1 MKVVTLAVVALLV
14 ALPQFVSA
22 QGVENF
28 TLPAIVGD
36 SKTKTEVAA
45 KFELK
50 DHQGKKIVLHFLLKT
65 ECPFCLRY
73 THEYAQLA
81 ASTPDVIHLFIKP
94 DSEKDIRAW
103 VKQLVKTED
112 TPQPTIYRD
121 AGAKLAK
128 RLGIP
133 DGYQFHGQSV
143 HYPAMVVLDGTGKEM
158 FRYVGKSN
166 TDRMSKDDFVEKLA
180 SMTAKQ

>member
-73 THEYAQLA
+73 RHEYAQLA

-128 RLGIP
+128 RFGIL

-143 HYPAMVVLDGTGKEM
+143 HYPALVVLDGTGNEM